1 MPKLP
6 FLLAIV
12 PTAAFASQ
20 GADHGDPVAAVVLAL
35 TIILVAAKLGGEL
48 AVRVGQ
54 SAVLGELLVLAVVTG
69 LIGAADRGA
78 SFGVASVAVIVLKAT
93 AFLALSLFLGVRWSP
108 KLFHLAS
115 KLHARGVLLALGLT
129 LAGKPVI
136 DRGTFSAVVVMVIV
150 TTLVTPIALKLSLQ
164 RKVRGSVPHS

>member
-54 SAVLGELLVLAVVTG
+54 SAVLGELLVPLA
-69 LIGAADRGA
+69 R
-78 SFGVASVAVIVLKAT
+78 K
-93 AFLALSLFLGVRWSP
+93 
-108 KLFHLAS
+108 LAS
-115 KLHARGVLLALGLT
+115 GYLWVQCEGHDQSGALVIQTTPRSPGNAAATHA
-129 LAGKPVI
+129 
-136 DRGTFSAVVVMVIV
+136 
-150 TTLVTPIALKLSLQ
+150 
-164 RKVRGSVPHS
+164 